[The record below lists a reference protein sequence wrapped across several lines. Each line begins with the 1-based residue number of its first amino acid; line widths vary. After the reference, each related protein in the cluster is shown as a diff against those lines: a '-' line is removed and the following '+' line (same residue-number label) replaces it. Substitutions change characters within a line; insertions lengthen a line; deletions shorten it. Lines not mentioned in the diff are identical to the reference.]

1 MKSVEY
7 IIDNEGGNISLHK
20 GDRLV
25 KNDLADSKGETI
37 GVLTTRLIGAIEQ
50 LRHGESLHI
59 TFTKYE

>member
-20 GDRLV
+20 DNRLV
-25 KNDLADSKGETI
+25 KNDLADSKGETVGI
-37 GVLTTRLIGAIEQ
+37 LTTRLIGAIEQ

>member
-20 GDRLV
+20 DNRLV
-25 KNDLADSKGETI
+25 KNDLADSKGETV

>member
-20 GDRLV
+20 DNRLV
-25 KNDLADSKGETI
+25 KNDLADSKSETV

>member
-1 MKSVEY
+1 MKSIEY

-25 KNDLADSKGETI
+25 KNDLAVSKGETV